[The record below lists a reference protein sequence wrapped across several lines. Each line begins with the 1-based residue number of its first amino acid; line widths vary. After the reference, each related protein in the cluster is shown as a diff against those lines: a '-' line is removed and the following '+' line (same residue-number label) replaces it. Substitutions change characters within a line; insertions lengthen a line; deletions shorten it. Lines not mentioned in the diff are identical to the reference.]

1 MSRAITIETSLA
13 AWSLVGGVL
22 ANIAGFMLIGRLA
35 GDVPIDVE
43 IGRAALLASSR

>member
-1 MSRAITIETSLA
+1 MVTRGI
-13 AWSLVGGVL
+13 L